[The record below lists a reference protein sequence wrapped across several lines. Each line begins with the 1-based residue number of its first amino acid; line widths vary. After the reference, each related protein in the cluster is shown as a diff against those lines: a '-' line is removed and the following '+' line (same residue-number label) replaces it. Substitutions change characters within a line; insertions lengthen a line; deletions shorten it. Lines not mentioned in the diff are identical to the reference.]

1 MIDLYFSI
9 YKLEMFFQNLSK
21 NDCIGNIFPK
31 LDFLKESIYTDIGGG
46 IMIQRPEYLE
56 ELKRWKDQ
64 DVIKVITGVRRCGK
78 STLFGLFIDYLKEN
92 NISEEQII
100 HVNLEDADYN
110 FKDYREL
117 YDYINKQLDSKKQYY
132 VFLDEVQNVLG
143 FQKAVDSLYIKKN
156 VDVYITGSNAYL
168 LSGELATLLSGR
180 YIEIKML
187 PLSFKEYRTA
197 FHDKNDYQLFLDYMK
212 NGGMPGNINILQT
225 HPNDIDKYLDGIF
238 STIVY
243 KDIMARNNI
252 SEKMVLEGILK
263 FIFDSIGS
271 PISTKRISDTL
282 TSKGMPISNHTVE
295 NYITAFLESFLIY
308 KAERFDVKGKN
319 LLVRDYKYYVVDTG
333 LRSYL
338 LGKKANSDMG
348 HILENIVYL
357 ELLRRGYKV
366 YVGKVD
372 DLEVDFV
379 AENRDGL
386 QYYQV
391 ALTVRDEKVLER
403 ELRSLQ
409 KTGDHYPKIL
419 LTFDMDLEAD
429 YDGIK
434 KINVVDWLLE
444 NKE

>member
-1 MIDLYFSI
+1 MINR
-9 YKLEMFFQNLSK
+9 E
-21 NDCIGNIFPK
+21 
-31 LDFLKESIYTDIGGG
+31 
-46 IMIQRPEYLE
+46 EYLD
-56 ELKRWKDQ
+56 ELIRWKDK
-64 DVIKVITGVRRCGK
+64 DLIKVVTGIRRCGK
-78 STLFGLFIDYLKEN
+78 STLFDLFIDYLKMSGVKSN
-92 NISEEQII
+92 QII
-100 HVNLEDADYN
+100 YINLEDADYD
-110 FKDYREL
+110 FKDYKKL
-117 YDYINKQLDSKKQYY
+117 YHFINEKIISEDNFY
-132 VFLDEVQNVLG
+132 VFLDEVQNVPG
-143 FQKAVDSLYIKKN
+143 FQRAVDSLYIKKN
-156 VDVYITGSNAYL
+156 VDVYITGSNAYI

-187 PLSFKEYRTA
+187 PLSFKEYVSA
-197 FHDKNDYQLFLDYMK
+197 FDNNNYQQLFLDYMR
-212 NGGMPGNINILQT
+212 NGGMPGNINILKSNV
-225 HPNDIDKYLDGIF
+225 NDLDKYLDGIF

-252 SEKMVLEGILK
+252 TDKLLLESVIK
-263 FIFDSIGS
+263 YIFDSIGS
-271 PISTKRISDTL
+271 PISIKKISDTL
-282 TSKGMPISNHTVE
+282 TSKGISTSNHTVE
-295 NYITAFLESFLIY
+295 NYITALLESFLVY

-319 LLVRDYKYYVVDTG
+319 LLARDYKYYVVDSG

-338 LGKKANSDMG
+338 LGKKADSDMG

-386 QYYQV
+386 RYYQV

-409 KTGDHYPKIL
+409 KTGDHYPKTL
-419 LTFDMDLEAD
+419 LTLDMDLETD

-434 KINVVDWLLE
+434 KINVVDWLLSGE
-444 NKE
+444 